1 MQALILAGGR
11 GTRLRPYTT
20 VLPKPLMPV
29 GDQPILEVILRQL
42 KKAGITEV
50 ILAVGYLGQ
59 LFQALFEDG
68 SRFGLKIQYSLEKK
82 SLGTAG
88 PIALVLDQLQDDFLV
103 LNGDLL
109 TTLNFG
115 KIFSFHLEK
124 DASATIGCYPREVP
138 IEFGVVEKDAG
149 FKLVRYVEKPV
160 YNFDV
165 SMGINVL
172 KKKTVSSY
180 LNPDTFLNLPDLMN
194 HLLRDGHPVYCYSE
208 PCFWLDIGRVDDYQQ
223 ALEIFESKK
232 EQFLG
237 SSE

>member
-11 GTRLRPYTT
+11 GTRLRPYTS

-42 KKAGITEV
+42 KQAGITEV
-50 ILAVGYLGQ
+50 ILAVGYMGQ

-68 SRFGLKIQYSLEKK
+68 SRLGLKIQYSLEKE

-88 PIALVLDQLQDDFLV
+88 PIALVLDKLQDDFLV

-109 TTLNFG
+109 TTLNYG
-115 KIFSFHLEK
+115 RICAFHR
-124 DASATIGCYPREVP
+124 DRNASATIGCYPREVP
-138 IEFGVVEKDAG
+138 IEFGVIEKDADLR
-149 FKLVRYVEKPV
+149 LVRYIEKPI

-172 KKKTVSSY
+172 NKKAVSPY
-180 LNPDTFLNLPDLMN
+180 LNPDEFLNIPDLMN
-194 HLLRDGHPVYCYSE
+194 RLLTDGHAVYCYSE

-223 ALEIFESKK
+223 ALEIFELKK
-232 EQFLG
+232 DQFFG
-237 SSE
+237 SGE